1 MHTARSLAPCFFLAQ
16 HYQNVDKRASPPP
29 PTRFCIA
36 TPSKRAMIGPK
47 TPSRAARLCRPTSRP
62 PPAATPSP
70 KRLQDPESR
79 PCTIIVATPSKRA
92 MKAKQPGSSLPLPP
106 TFAASTPS
114 RIPLQTPRKAV
125 SAVFATPAK
134 RPVHNTGRPSS
145 TLRRA
150 EEDME
155 FMLAKAR
162 RRPGE
167 TSQML
172 AFDRAKKDDK

>member
-1 MHTARSLAPCFFLAQ
+1 MNQTN
-16 HYQNVDKRASPPP
+16 QNVDKRASPPP

-70 KRLQDPESR
+70 KRPQEPESR
-79 PCTIIVATPSKRA
+79 PRTIIVATPSKRA
-92 MKAKQPGSSLPLPP
+92 MRAKQPGSSLPFSP

-114 RIPLQTPRKAV
+114 RIPLQTPKKAV
-125 SAVFATPAK
+125 STLFATPAK
-134 RPVHNTGRPSS
+134 RPVHNTGRTSS
-145 TLRRA
+145 TLPGA

-155 FMLAKAR
+155 FMSAKAR

-167 TSQML
+167 TGQML
-172 AFDRAKKDDK
+172 AFDRAKKDEK